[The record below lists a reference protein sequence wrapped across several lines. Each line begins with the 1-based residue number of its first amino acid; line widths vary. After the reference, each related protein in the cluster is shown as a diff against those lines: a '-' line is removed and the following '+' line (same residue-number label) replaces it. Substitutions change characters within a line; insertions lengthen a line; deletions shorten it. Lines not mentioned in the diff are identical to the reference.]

1 MSVRENEVNIYK
13 PAKAKEKRYV
23 LAIRN
28 RERMRRK
35 KENGRVSCSKSE
47 ESRIACFTGR

>member
-1 MSVRENEVNIYK
+1 MSVRGNKVNICK
-13 PAKAKEKRYV
+13 PEKAKKKRYV
-23 LAIRN
+23 FAIRN